1 VYYQSVGAA
10 RPDRYLDVAALPEF
24 QRGQLWSLGRYY
36 AAAAATY
43 ELLPILTV
51 GTSCVANLGDRSA
64 LLGPNLAWS
73 LGDESVLV
81 AGGYLTLGDRP
92 DATLS
97 PDPDPARPIKLRSE
111 FGTSPA
117 SLYLQFKA
125 YF

>member
-1 VYYQSVGAA
+1 M
-10 RPDRYLDVAALPEF
+10 
-24 QRGQLWSLGRYY
+24 Y